1 MHYAI
6 VKVQFSFFMSNNFV
20 RLHTKFNFALPGKVM
35 EHKIGKK
42 LLFNKTAI
50 VLNQNLLETTIVQKK
65 NEWNNFLLICKKPK
79 VFFHFS
85 KQSKSFVNRFFS
97 ERHYLSRKIWIKK
110 SCSFTKTMPIS
121 MRIAYLIILIKLFWK
136 KPKIF

>member
-50 VLNQNLLETTIVQKK
+50 VLNKNLLETTIVQKK
-65 NEWNNFLLICKKPK
+65 NEWNIFLFICKKPK
-79 VFFHFS
+79 
-85 KQSKSFVNRFFS
+85 FFS
-97 ERHYLSRKIWIKK
+97 L
-110 SCSFTKTMPIS
+110 
-121 MRIAYLIILIKLFWK
+121 L
-136 KPKIF
+136 

>member
-50 VLNQNLLETTIVQKK
+50 VLNKNLLETTIVQKK

-85 KQSKSFVNRFFS
+85 KQSKSFVNRFFFWTT
-97 ERHYLSRKIWIKK
+97 LSITKNLDQKK
-110 SCSFTKTMPIS
+110 LFVHKNDAHLY
-121 MRIAYLIILIKLFWK
+121 AYCVFNHSYKIILE
-136 KPKIF
+136 